1 MRTLLL
7 TPVLALLACSQPPAI
22 DRAVVKLELISA
34 IQRDLL
40 VAMEAEKSAVLA
52 SADAESAAFAA
63 EAKKANAEVER
74 ERLEVRRLVEIDG
87 RPTELAALA
96 KFDAAWTDVVAVDER
111 LLALAVANTNL
122 KASRLASGE
131 AAAAVN
137 QLVDALAAIEAVT
150 ADAKVLRE
158 LSGAAVAALRIHS
171 LLAPHIASAD
181 EAEMTKL
188 EEQLRGLGSI
198 VEQALANSRKSP
210 PPAARE
216 RAAEAWEAWARYQH
230 LNTEIVKLSRLNTN
244 VLSYDISVHEKRKVM
259 IAAQNAL
266 AGLLAEVKN
275 VPRATR

>member
-1 MRTLLL
+1 MRTIFLI
-7 TPVLALLACSQPPAI
+7 PVLALLACSQPPAI

-52 SADAESAAFAA
+52 STDAESAAFAA
-63 EAKKANAEVER
+63 EARTANAEVER

-87 RPTELAALA
+87 RPTEQAALA
-96 KFDAAWTDVVAVDER
+96 KFDAAWGDVVAVDER
-111 LLALAVANTNL
+111 LLTLAVANTNL

-131 AAAAVN
+131 AATAVN
-137 QLVDALAAIEAVT
+137 QLVDALAAIEAATVDP
-150 ADAKVLRE
+150 AVLRE
-158 LSGAAVAALRIHS
+158 LSRASVSALRIQA
-171 LLAPHIASAD
+171 LYAPHIASPD
-181 EAEMTKL
+181 EAEMAKL
-188 EEQLRGLGSI
+188 EEQMRGLGAI
-198 VEQALANSRKSP
+198 VDQALANARKSP
-210 PPAARE
+210 PPATRE

-230 LNTEIVKLSRLNTN
+230 VNAEIVKLSRLNTN

-266 AGLLAEVKN
+266 ATLLAEVKN